1 MLWPPRSCRH
11 VVAKIGMYAKHRGGG
26 APCCSLKTGSL
37 RSLAGAST
45 VRYSQRCW
53 LLFDYE
59 AASAQELKQIKLTE
73 KYIQGFMAAAKDMAN
88 LSDDANP
95 DQQEAIAKRNGF
107 ASLAEYEDVGMNISM
122 IMSGIDPQTKKFT
135 EPPEQIRKQIAALK
149 VDKSVP
155 EAEKKD
161 DLEEFEAALKTA
173 RPIQFKENIALV
185 LKYFDKLA
193 PLMQEVSP

>member
-1 MLWPPRSCRH
+1 MLLSQNGLAAFTR
-11 VVAKIGMYAKHRGGG
+11 RGFHG
-26 APCCSLKTGSL
+26 ALFSALLAFALFGS
-37 RSLAGAST
+37 
-45 VRYSQRCW
+45 
-53 LLFDYE
+53 E
-59 AASAQELKQIKLTE
+59 AASAQEMKQIKLTE
-73 KYIQGFMAAAKDMAN
+73 KYIQAFMAAAKDMAN

-95 DQQEAIAKRNGF
+95 DQPEAIAKRNGF

-135 EPPEQIRKQIAALK
+135 EPPEQIKKQIAALK
-149 VDKSVP
+149 ADKSVP

-185 LKYFDKLA
+185 LKYFHRL
-193 PLMQEVSP
+193 PPPMQEERPAD